1 MALLL
6 PHNNLEK
13 RRCSSTGGWGGGG
26 RKFPLPLVPSLLNL
40 FWLRNLSLGIFYELN
55 QKVRQYSLQGV
66 SSSSF
71 KELFSEMSNAVPI
84 SFNLLVGLSHS
95 ILGKKVAFF
104 PFLFSPHQNLLQA
117 LCWLIHS
124 SIHQLW
130 MCRMLGG
137 HGRELTT
144 SSCDPQCPIKLCH
157 STSSILSNL
166 FGIFLCISSSKIMS
180 SLRKGV
186 VCVFILTI

>member
-1 MALLL
+1 MQL
-6 PHNNLEK
+6 NWWV
-13 RRCSSTGGWGGGG
+13 GWG
-26 RKFPLPLVPSLLNL
+26 KKEVPPPPCPFAPQLVLTKK
-40 FWLRNLSLGIFYELN
+40 LSLGIFYELN

-66 SSSSF
+66 STSSF

-137 HGRELTT
+137 HGREQTT

-166 FGIFLCISSSKIMS
+166 FGIFLCISP
-180 SLRKGV
+180 LQR
-186 VCVFILTI
+186 